1 MPKSQKRNA
10 TAHVATKADLA
21 VQAPVLAAHNPRPD
35 DDGSIFI
42 EPMMGGPLACWVD
55 RDVLD
60 AQKVI
65 DLIMK
70 HGGQVSSGYSNVN
83 YIIVNAASESGR
95 NLARQYAGK
104 KGKVVLSSAWVSECI
119 RRGELL
125 TFKSDWAGCRLDGT
139 DRPQTAAGI
148 LSAAAARPEPV
159 SPAPRGKK
167 RPRPSDSDALAP
179 PPPPPPPSQPQPQ
192 PHPHPPALSTS
203 PSLTGPAY
211 PLPISQIANAP
222 HLWAVQPAPI
232 AQQHHLPVPGALVP
246 PHPHPHPHPHAQQMQ
261 QQQQQQQRLP
271 PGYPA
276 PQQQPQQMQ
285 PQALRP
291 WEASFAPP
299 PGGYGF
305 HYPGAEHWDENAYY
319 QHPFQPPPPNAYP
332 TEEPYVG
339 QAFTTPPSDAPEQD
353 APAPDPAERG
363 RPIHRASRTSTSRQ
377 SIAQAGASRN
387 MRKPVVR
394 SPTPP
399 TRIMKSTFGGN
410 LFTSEDILY
419 LKKYIDYCQQ
429 QGLILSLREICERLA
444 IRAPHHTFY
453 SWRRFCN
460 KHQIKLGAYDMS
472 VFKAHVDGEEGVGAG
487 EGLGLG
493 LADDLADEDLQLHL
507 PGEADE
513 PDPDEDDEEEDDE
526 VRNAILGVGAA
537 PGLLATPPR
546 GRAVQAPAAAGYVQ
560 PLAGDRSPT
569 PPKTLYRSTTGKG
582 VAFTEEDVRYLL
594 RYLQY
599 AQGQDMVQVWRDIAQ
614 KAPHHSRASWMK
626 YWRRHKHEFD
636 TDRPPT
642 LPQAGPDEPAMKRR
656 RYDREDDVKLARL
669 MLGKPQ
675 GTSDQ
680 IFQAFALLQE
690 NAHHPWKGWQEHHRI
705 HKAKIDHIMQEMEQ
719 GVFKET
725 V

>member
-1 MPKSQKRNA
+1 MPVKAAR
-10 TAHVATKADLA
+10 TKTVQQASA
-21 VQAPVLAAHNPRPD
+21 VVVPAALDPVLASGANGKQNGNGNDEEPIFVDPML
-35 DDGSIFI
+35 GS
-42 EPMMGGPLACWVD
+42 PLALFVE
-55 RDVLD
+55 RDVVD

-65 DLIMK
+65 EIIMK

-83 YIIVNAASESGR
+83 YIIVNASTESGR

-104 KGKVVLSSAWVSECI
+104 KGKVVLSSNWVNECI

-125 TFKSDWAGCRLDGT
+125 TFKSDWAGCRLDGYDTT
-139 DRPQTAAGI
+139 DRPQTAANI
-148 LSAAAARPEPV
+148 LSSAARPEAADP
-159 SPAPRGKK
+159 PAPRGKK
-167 RPRPSDSDALAP
+167 RPRPSDADLPVAPATLAT
-179 PPPPPPPSQPQPQ
+179 
-192 PHPHPPALSTS
+192 HTS
-203 PSLTGPAY
+203 PLAAANPY
-211 PLPISQIANAP
+211 PLTVSQIANP
-222 HLWAVQPAPI
+222 QHLPWGSIAQPAV
-232 AQQHHLPVPGALVP
+232 AHHLPTAGGHMVP
-246 PHPHPHPHPHAQQMQ
+246 PPM
-261 QQQQQQQRLP
+261 QRLP
-271 PGYPA
+271 NYPTGPGMP
-276 PQQQPQQMQ
+276 PPPQMQ
-285 PQALRP
+285 PGLRP
-291 WEASFAPP
+291 WETSFAPP

-319 QHPFQPPPPNAYP
+319 QHPFQPPPPNYP

-339 QAFTTPPSDAPEQD
+339 TAFTTPPADGGEQETAHTPET
-353 APAPDPAERG
+353 PERG
-363 RPIHRASRTSTSRQ
+363 RTIHRASRISTSRQ
-377 SIAQAGASRN
+377 SIAQAGASRTF
-387 MRKPVVR
+387 RKPVAR

-472 VFKAHVDGEEGVGAG
+472 VFKANVEGEVDDGLEDDDDVLGERDAV
-487 EGLGLG
+487 
-493 LADDLADEDLQLHL
+493 DVDED
-507 PGEADE
+507 EDE
-513 PDPDEDDEEEDDE
+513 E
-526 VRNAILGVGAA
+526 VRNAILGGT
-537 PGLLATPPR
+537 PGILASPPR
-546 GRAVQAPAAAGYVQ
+546 GRAVQAPPAAGYVQ
-560 PLAGDRSPT
+560 QNRDRSPT

-680 IFQAFALLQE
+680 IFQAFALLPE

-705 HKAKIDHIMQEMEQ
+705 HKAKIDHVIQEMEQ
-719 GVFKET
+719 GVFKE
-725 V
+725 